1 MNTSVAL
8 NTAVRPPRHARRR
21 TRAHRHRCRP
31 VRQVAAKQERPRRLA
46 ATPPRSAG
54 AGAVRSPRPDT
65 RRRSLAPHLSLGKGG
80 IVGIGGMFQRTP
92 RKCHCHI
99 RAYRWNNPAI
109 PTIPSSR
116 GGARRQVRMRIG
128 GAVPPDGPPLV
139 SPRRPRCDALSQL
152 GHRMTPVLPAR
163 NAAINASRLSNS
175 SQRAASRRRSSCRS

>member
-1 MNTSVAL
+1 MSGTLSRKHSRVSV
-8 NTAVRPPRHARRR
+8 RRW
-21 TRAHRHRCRP
+21 
-31 VRQVAAKQERPRRLA
+31 QVAAKQERPRRLA

-139 SPRRPRCDALSQL
+139 SPRRPRCDALS
-152 GHRMTPVLPAR
+152 TPWSRARWRASPPRVLATSSG
-163 NAAINASRLSNS
+163 ASRNS
-175 SQRAASRRRSSCRS
+175 TTAPRAGIASRTGPPPQREAAVS